1 MGRFIHL
8 LHTLQGTLGDNLP
21 DGMLL
26 VDDHERFVVTSD
38 DEFIEVVNNTPPG
51 PVPPLNNYFMFTNR
65 GTTPITVT
73 FATSDASG
81 GKVYIDDVFVGNTGS
96 AYNFPPG
103 STAKVTRLRSFD
115 DYSRGVV
122 QCSDLSAN
130 ISIDRWDESLGSVMY
145 DNAYLFSG
153 QSGIRSIKS
162 WAGAEHYTELTYIF
176 AESDL
181 ETVETWYGLD
191 SLVSMYAA
199 FYSAYNLSSIPASW
213 RGLESVQGLDQTF
226 QYCYNLSAIP
236 NTWEGLESVTSL
248 YETFYYCNRLTAIP
262 ESWKGLESVSSLED
276 TFYYCD
282 NIATGGNEDFDS
294 LANVTDTYEAFYYC
308 SNWTGNGYGLYEY
321 LSTKPITVSSYS
333 YTFSHCTN
341 AIDYEYIPTN
351 WGGLGHEISAFELKN
366 TGTETV
372 PLVINSGTEAK
383 VKVGTTIYTASPNTP
398 LSCTVNAGETV
409 TINGLTKN
417 SRGTVAIKSTGPI
430 NSNRSLR
437 LVKCDSKLT
446 NLDSIF
452 SNSSFM
458 VNYGEETY
466 IRHVGDLAGSENY
479 NNLNYA
485 FYNHNGLNG
494 FNQSLKCTAI
504 TSMDYAF
511 MNTSIT
517 GSPPYMYSLT
527 SLRSC
532 RYTFAGSKLTTGSR
546 YLYDCS
552 KVVEHIDGM
561 FAHCRLITTPYLLYT
576 YFQENLRNG
585 HILTYQNAF
594 LNCGLD
600 AGTNAVK
607 EYSYVPDIFGGGR
620 PYNHVVI
627 DGIMYGTIEI
637 AGHTWL
643 LERLNVG
650 TQEWLPGKKTNSLN
664 KISLGDGY
672 VKWKTYLYE
681 YALKYGNIYGW
692 HIPEVEE
699 AESLLALASTDPKK
713 LRTPSITGMCS
724 WRNGST
730 TYYGTDDFKM
740 TIDPDVVSSGY
751 SYGTTANFW
760 LKYQEYKP
768 AEQLTPERYT
778 HKLLSIDGASN
789 TNSITSEDQRIYPDD
804 FSYSR
809 TYYYHP
815 LRLVKD
821 VIPATNPVTF
831 YGTVYETKV
840 LNGNLRVMAENL
852 AYDDG
857 GDGITVKTI
866 NGIPVY
872 FYTQAAAIRIANSI
886 GDGWRLPNQTELNTA
901 LSNAGYDIQGV
912 KGSKV
917 WATPGTNACGLN
929 IYPVGYLSGSSWY
942 NQTDEAL
949 YWCNGSYN
957 SMQSGQVGYC
967 FTVDNSQ
974 FIGNTGSV
982 SYQYCVRLVKP
993 V

>member
-1 MGRFIHL
+1 MGHFIHL

-26 VDDHERFVVTSD
+26 VDDHERFVVNSD
-38 DEFIEVVNNTPPG
+38 KEFIEVVNIKPPI
-51 PVPPLNNYFMFTNR
+51 PVPPSNNYFMFTNR

-73 FATSDASG
+73 FATSDTIG
-81 GKVYIDDVFVGNTGS
+81 GEVYIDDVFVGNTGS
-96 AYNFPPG
+96 SYNFPPG
-103 STAKVTRLRSFD
+103 STAKVTRLRSLD
-115 DYSRGVV
+115 DSSRGVV
-122 QCSDLSAN
+122 QCSDPSAN

-145 DNAYLFSG
+145 NNEYLFSG
-153 QSGIRSIKS
+153 QSGIRSIKT
-162 WAGAEHYTELTYIF
+162 WAGAERYTELTYLF
-176 AESDL
+176 YESDL
-181 ETVETWYGLD
+181 ETVETWDGLD

-199 FYSAYNLSSIPASW
+199 FYSASNLSSIPASW
-213 RGLESVQGLDQTF
+213 RGLESVQTF
-226 QYCYNLSAIP
+226 DCAFEYCYNLSSIP
-236 NTWEGLESVTSL
+236 NTWEGLDSVTSLYEAFYYCTSITAIPESWRGLESVTSL
-248 YETFYYCNRLTAIP
+248 YEAFYNC
-262 ESWKGLESVSSLED
+262 E
-276 TFYYCD
+276 

-294 LANVTDTYEAFYYC
+294 LANVTDSYYAFRYC
-308 SNWTGNGYGLYEY
+308 SKWTGNGYGLYEY
-321 LSTKPITVSSYS
+321 LSTKPITVSSHS
-333 YTFSHCTN
+333 YTFGNCTN
-341 AIDYEYIPTN
+341 VIDYEYIPTD
-351 WGGLGHEISAFELKN
+351 WGGMGHEISAFELKN
-366 TGTETV
+366 TGSETV

-409 TINGLTKN
+409 KINGLTKN
-417 SRGTVAIKSTGPI
+417 SLGTVAIRSTGSI
-430 NSNRSLR
+430 NSNRALT
-437 LVKCDSKLT
+437 LVKCDSKLP

-452 SNSSFM
+452 SNSSFT
-458 VNYGEETY
+458 VNSGEETY
-466 IRHVGDLAGSENY
+466 IRYIGDLAGSENY

-485 FYNHNGLNG
+485 FYNHNGLTG
-494 FNQSLKCTAI
+494 FYQYFKCKAI

-517 GSPPYMYSLT
+517 GFPPYLYGLT

-532 RYTFAGSKLTTGSR
+532 RYTFAGSKLTSGSR
-546 YLYDCS
+546 YLYDFS

-561 FAHCRLITTPYLLYT
+561 FANCRLMTTPYLLYT

-585 HILTYQNAF
+585 KILTYQNAF

-600 AGTNAVK
+600 AGTTAVQA
-607 EYSYVPDIFGGGR
+607 YSYVPDIFGGGR

-627 DGIMYGTIEI
+627 DGIMYGTVEI
-637 AGHTWL
+637 AGRTWL
-643 LERLNVG
+643 LERLNAG
-650 TQEWLPGKKTNSLN
+650 TQEWLPGKKTDSLYT
-664 KISLGDGY
+664 IQLGNDGY
-672 VKWKTYLYE
+672 VKWKSYLYE
-681 YALKYGNIYGW
+681 YALKYGDIYGW
-692 HIPEVEE
+692 HIPSVEE

-713 LRTPSITGMCS
+713 LRTPAISGMAS
-724 WRNGST
+724 WWNGST

-740 TIDPDVVSSGY
+740 TIDPDVSSGY
-751 SYGTTANFW
+751 SYGKTANFW

-768 AEQLTPERYT
+768 AEHLTPERYT
-778 HKLLSIDGASN
+778 HKLLSINGETN
-789 TNSITSEDQRIYPDD
+789 TNSIASEDQRIYPDD
-804 FSYSR
+804 FAYAR

-815 LRLVKD
+815 LRLVRDFVPKTD
-821 VIPATNPVTF
+821 PVTF

-886 GDGWRLPNQTELNTA
+886 GDGWRLPNQSELNTA
-901 LSNAGYDIQGV
+901 LSNAGYDIEGV
-912 KGSKV
+912 KGDKV
-917 WATPGTNACGLN
+917 WETPGTNACGLN

-942 NQTDEAL
+942 NQTDGAF
-949 YWCNGSYN
+949 YWCNGSY
-957 SMQSGQVGYC
+957 SSIQSGQVGYC
-967 FTVDNSQ
+967 FTVYNNQ

-982 SYQYCVRLVKP
+982 TYQYCVRLVKS